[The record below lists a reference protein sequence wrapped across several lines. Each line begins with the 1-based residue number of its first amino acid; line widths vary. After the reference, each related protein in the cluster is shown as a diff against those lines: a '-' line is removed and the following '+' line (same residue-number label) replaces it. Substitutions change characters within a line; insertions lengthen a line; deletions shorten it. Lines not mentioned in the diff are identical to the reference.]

1 MKEYAIMAHNNVRD
15 LTYTRISESLLEK
28 TIQEYNFKYK
38 YVFVYECELI
48 DIYDINDEEEFHEYK
63 CKFIT
68 SYTNK

>member
-1 MKEYAIMAHNNVRD
+1 MKEYGIIAHNNVQD
-15 LTYTRISESLLEK
+15 ITCTIILESLLAK
-28 TIQEYNFKYK
+28 TIQEYNSKYK

-48 DIYDINDEEEFHEYK
+48 DIYDINSEEEVHEYK